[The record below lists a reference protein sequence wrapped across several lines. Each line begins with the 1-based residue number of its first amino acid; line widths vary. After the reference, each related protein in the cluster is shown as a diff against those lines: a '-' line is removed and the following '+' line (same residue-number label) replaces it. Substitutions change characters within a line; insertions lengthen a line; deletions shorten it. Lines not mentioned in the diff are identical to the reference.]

1 MDQKMSYLGTLNGMA
16 LDSFLTIIIPTYN
29 RYKYLLRLLKYYD
42 SYDFPVRILILDSSS
57 DNPEK
62 SNLLSLLNNK
72 RVEQRKLSPFMVPV
86 EKIAQGIQDISTA
99 YAVLCADDDFIT
111 PRGLEKSIDFLEG
124 NKDYVVAHGRYIV
137 FNRFEDQTDITEWK
151 SVYGD
156 KSIDSDDC
164 GSRLLS
170 HLSDYRMPTF
180 YGVHRTD
187 ILKEILKASRRYTD
201 DYRFGELLPTAMT
214 AVYGKIKVLDC
225 LYSAR
230 EYGGSSTGQ
239 SCSTLSDFIVDGS
252 FDKKYERFK
261 KCLAGTLCDQAGL
274 SYGESEKLVDKA
286 INAYLKKYS
295 GLSMNALRFK
305 LMVKKSVI
313 GKVVNSTGV
322 LSAYR
327 KLKRKLKHVSSRPV
341 VASGIPYVDP
351 SHPYYSD
358 FSRIRE
364 AIDSGD

>member
-1 MDQKMSYLGTLNGMA
+1 MR
-16 LDSFLTIIIPTYN
+16 LDSLLTIIVPTHN

-62 SNLLSLLNNK
+62 RDLVSLFGNK
-72 RVEQRKLSPFMVPV
+72 QVEHRKFSPVIHV
-86 EKIAQGIQDISTA
+86 GEKIGQGIQDIATP
-99 YAVLCADDDFIT
+99 YAVFCADDDFIT
-111 PRGLEKSIDFLEG
+111 PTGLEKSVGFLES
-124 NKDYVVAHGRYIV
+124 NQDYIVAHGRYIV
-137 FNRFEDQTDITEWK
+137 FNRFEDKTDITEWK

-214 AVYGKIKVLDC
+214 TVYGKIKVLDC

-230 EYGGSSTGQ
+230 EYDGFSTGQ
-239 SCSTLSDFIVDGS
+239 SCSTLSDFIVQGS

-274 SYGESEKLVDKA
+274 SYGASEKLVDRA
-286 INAYLKKYS
+286 MDRYLKKNY

-305 LMVKKSVI
+305 LMIKKSVI
-313 GKVVNSTGV
+313 GKVINSTGL

-327 KLKRKLKHVSSRPV
+327 KLKSNLKQFSDKPV
-341 VASGIPYVDP
+341 VPPGIPYEDP
-351 SHPYYSD
+351 THPYYSD

-364 AIDSGD
+364 AVNSGA